1 MQRMRWRW
9 RLPTRIWGEARIYF
23 WSCGIGC
30 AARAE
35 YYSSY
40 TGFDCHNQVI

>member
-1 MQRMRWRW
+1 MRRTRWRW
-9 RLPTRIWGEARIYF
+9 RLQTRIWGEAKLYLGLF
-23 WSCGIGC
+23 GIGC

-40 TGFDCHNQVI
+40 TGIDCHNPVI